1 MRPGLRRV
9 IAWLTIYELTYFT
22 TIVASSLLSVSGAP
36 FQGFEG
42 SAGKSSALIGVVT
55 TWLNDVAILLTVATL
70 VVIHPLLGVPAI
82 ALYSTSSSR
91 VFASWFAGSCNA
103 RYLAYALI
111 ESQTLIALWLSAV
124 GIHYAQRRGG
134 LLEKWRTTLR
144 LATRFMLYS
153 TTILLAL
160 AVAKV
165 FWVDIHG

>member
-82 ALYSTSSSR
+82 ALYSTPRAASSPRGSQVRATLGTSHTHSSR
-91 VFASWFAGSCNA
+91 A
-103 RYLAYALI
+103 RR
-111 ESQTLIALWLSAV
+111 S
-124 GIHYAQRRGG
+124 
-134 LLEKWRTTLR
+134 
-144 LATRFMLYS
+144 
-153 TTILLAL
+153 
-160 AVAKV
+160 
-165 FWVDIHG
+165 